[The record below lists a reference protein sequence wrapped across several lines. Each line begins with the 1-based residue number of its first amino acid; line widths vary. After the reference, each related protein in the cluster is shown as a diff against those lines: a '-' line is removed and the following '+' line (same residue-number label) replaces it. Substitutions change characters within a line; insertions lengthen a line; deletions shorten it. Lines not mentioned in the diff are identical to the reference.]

1 MKLLEDMPS
10 AVTHR
15 PTAQRSGV
23 TLIVTVVLLVVAAFI
38 GFILMTSGGTSG
50 DDPGGDAAG
59 TAGTDV
65 TLATWVD
72 GSTSACAAVA
82 AEHPVMAVG
91 AAARTDVANVAAV
104 DAGTRQLVATVRDLP
119 LPTAAADAAD
129 AGAVVALGDQ
139 AEQTWYG
146 LSGTD
151 AAKITP
157 EQLIKASDQTAA
169 FVAGLVALGADCSAL
184 G

>member
-1 MKLLEDMPS
+1 VKLLEDMPS

-15 PTAQRSGV
+15 PTRQRSGV
-23 TLIVTVVLLVVAAFI
+23 TLIVTVVLLVVAALI

-50 DDPGGDAAG
+50 DDPAEAAAG
-59 TAGTDV
+59 PAGADV

-82 AEHPVMAVG
+82 NEYPVMALG
-91 AAARTDVANVAAV
+91 AAARTDGANVAAI

-119 LPTAAADAAD
+119 LPTTAADAAE

-157 EQLIKASDQTAA
+157 EQLTEASDQNAA
-169 FVAGLVALGADCSAL
+169 FVSGLVALGADCSAL